1 MPTGDN
7 GRKPD
12 WGIGEVT
19 FLQEGGLRTKI
30 WEINGRNISRLGE
43 ACKSTDPRS
52 SASAKRRK
60 LYQDASSPW
69 SEPVT
74 EKAFEAPQRRRHT
87 TEERRPEPA
96 PSSWGEGR
104 TAVGDASQALTC
116 QAGWEPERLR
126 QRQVRGRRR
135 ASGCTPRSPGPSVET
150 GWWEAG
156 ARTQSGKAARWQWP
170 SAACA
175 GALPRHVGLV
185 RRWPVVR
192 IEFHGTCR

>member
-1 MPTGDN
+1 M
-7 GRKPD
+7 
-12 WGIGEVT
+12 
-19 FLQEGGLRTKI
+19 QEGGLRKKI

-74 EKAFEAPQRRRHT
+74 ENVFEAPQRRRHT

-96 PSSWGEGR
+96 PSSWGEGQ
-104 TAVGDASQALTC
+104 TAVGGASQALTC

-135 ASGCTPRSPGPSVET
+135 EAWALPWRRVGGRPEPGPRAGRRLAGSGHPRRVPELSLATSVLLED
-150 GWWEAG
+150 G
-156 ARTQSGKAARWQWP
+156 RSSG
-170 SAACA
+170 
-175 GALPRHVGLV
+175 
-185 RRWPVVR
+185 
-192 IEFHGTCR
+192 

>member
-19 FLQEGGLRTKI
+19 FLQEGGLRKKI

-74 EKAFEAPQRRRHT
+74 EKAFQALRGAATGTGPLLVGRRPDGSRRRFSST
-87 TEERRPEPA
+87 DLPSRLGTRAA
-96 PSSWGEGR
+96 PTASGAR
-104 TAVGDASQALTC
+104 TA
-116 QAGWEPERLR
+116 
-126 QRQVRGRRR
+126 
-135 ASGCTPRSPGPSVET
+135 PRSLGPSVET

-185 RRWPVVR
+185 RRWPVVW

>member
-19 FLQEGGLRTKI
+19 FLQEGGLRKKI

-60 LYQDASSPW
+60 LPRRVITLVRASDRESLP
-69 SEPVT
+69 SAQRSGDRNRPPPRG
-74 EKAFEAPQRRRHT
+74 EKA
-87 TEERRPEPA
+87 
-96 PSSWGEGR
+96 GR
-104 TAVGDASQALTC
+104 QSGDASQALTC

-185 RRWPVVR
+185 RRWPVVW

>member
-19 FLQEGGLRTKI
+19 FLQEGGLRKKI

-60 LYQDASSPW
+60 LPRRVITLVRASDRESLP
-69 SEPVT
+69 SAQRSGDRNRPPPRG
-74 EKAFEAPQRRRHT
+74 EKA
-87 TEERRPEPA
+87 
-96 PSSWGEGR
+96 GR
-104 TAVGDASQALTC
+104 QSGDASQALTC

-135 ASGCTPRSPGPSVET
+135 EARALPWRRVGGRPEPGPRAGRRLAGSGRPRRVPELSLATSVLLED
-150 GWWEAG
+150 G
-156 ARTQSGKAARWQWP
+156 RSSG
-170 SAACA
+170 
-175 GALPRHVGLV
+175 
-185 RRWPVVR
+185 
-192 IEFHGTCR
+192 